1 MGQLLFILVY
11 LYIDKEV
18 RYIRKVHLLA
28 EIILAVFTIAFP
40 IGQDDTIVQKDYD
53 RKWYESPLPRKNK
66 MWYTKYNKTKG
77 D

>member
-11 LYIDKEV
+11 LYIDKGV

-40 IGQDDTIVQKDYD
+40 VGQDDTIAQKDYD